1 MDKHA
6 EADFVLQADHLTV
19 GYDHH
24 VVVGDVTL
32 DLRPGEIVTLLGP
45 NGAGKSTIHKTVA
58 AQLEPLGGQ
67 LMLLGRDLAQTST
80 RERAARLAVLL
91 TDRPRTELLTC
102 SDVVE
107 LGRLPHTGRLGI
119 LSEVDRAHVRAAME
133 LVGIEDL
140 SDCDFMQVSD
150 GQRQRVL
157 LARAICQQPR
167 LLLLDEPTSYLD
179 IRHQIEL
186 LHILRQLVA
195 AGTTSI
201 LMTMHELSLARIVS
215 DWLVCVRDG
224 AVMAQGTPREIC
236 VPHVIDALFD
246 LEPGSFDPTTGV
258 ISLTRGDW
266 GGVDGMA
273 REGDGHAST

>member
-6 EADFVLQADHLTV
+6 EADLVLQADHLTV

-24 VVVGDVTL
+24 VVVGGVTL

-45 NGAGKSTIHKTVA
+45 NGAGKSTILKTVA
-58 AQLEPLGGQ
+58 AQLEPLEGQ
-67 LMLLGRDLAQTST
+67 LMLLGRDLTQTST
-80 RERAARLAVLL
+80 QERAARLAVLL

-236 VPHVIDALFD
+236 VPRVIDALFD
-246 LEPGSFDPTTGV
+246 LEPGSFDPTTGA
-258 ISLTRGDW
+258 INLTREDGD
-266 GGVDGMA
+266 GADGMA
-273 REGDGHAST
+273 REGGGHASA